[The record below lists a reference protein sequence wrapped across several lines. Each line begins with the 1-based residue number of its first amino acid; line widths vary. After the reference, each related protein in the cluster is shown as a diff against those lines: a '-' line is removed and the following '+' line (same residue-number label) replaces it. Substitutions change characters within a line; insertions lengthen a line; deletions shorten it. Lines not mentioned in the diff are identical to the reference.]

1 MACYTK
7 HILTVTVVMPT
18 LVRGVQ
24 SLKTGFEL
32 VTTWDVLF
40 GWTKSNS
47 CHQQW
52 A

>member
-7 HILTVTVVMPT
+7 HIITVTVVMPT
-18 LVRGVQ
+18 LVREVP

-40 GWTKSNS
+40 GVIKSSS
-47 CHQQW
+47 CHQQ
-52 A
+52 